1 MLAMMEAGQTENLTL
16 WIGAFSL
23 GSVFITIGGQWF
35 STRHGHPL
43 LEITTR
49 WSRLIAISFS
59 ITYAAFAMDWA
70 IATNRPPWSLAA
82 FLLLGCVLFV
92 TINIWFKVRGFSNDD
107 GPLFPRYHRNQETDE
122 WPTSPNHIRLREWIR
137 EQGYRQV
144 DSLLAYPVPE
154 TCIREFHFDSKDN
167 LTRFC
172 VSFIPRGVD
181 RLYVAHSASSVTED
195 GDRYVTD
202 NAFAPFGGYSPDHWK
217 IDRRPFN
224 RSPKN
229 LLERHQK
236 SMKSAGKQF
245 TPWLDSPAD
254 DVKEQHRLLEKE
266 NRDRGILNP
275 RQSWEEYGRFSQEG
289 CYRMWKEILLLNY
302 FGVVV

>member
-1 MLAMMEAGQTENLTL
+1 MLAMTEAGQAEQLNL
-16 WIGAFSL
+16 WIGALSL
-23 GSVFITIGGQWF
+23 GCIFITIGGRWF
-35 STRHGHPL
+35 FARHGHPL

-49 WSRLIAISFS
+49 WSRLMAISLS
-59 ITYAAFAMDWA
+59 VTYVAIAMDWT

-82 FLLLGCVLFV
+82 ILLLGCVLFV
-92 TINIWFKVRGFSNDD
+92 TISIWLKVRGFSYED
-107 GPLFPRYHRNQETDE
+107 GPLFPRYHRNPEADE

-137 EQGYRQV
+137 KQGFRQV
-144 DSLLAYPVPE
+144 ESLLAYPFPE

-172 VSFIPRGVD
+172 VSFIPRDMD
-181 RLYVAHSASSVTED
+181 RLCVALSVSSVTED

-202 NAFAPFGGYSPDHWK
+202 NAFSPFGGYFPDHWK
-217 IDRRPFN
+217 IDRRPFS
-224 RSPKN
+224 RSPEN
-229 LLERHQK
+229 LLERHRK
-236 SMKSAGKQF
+236 SIKSTGKQC
-245 TPWLDSPAD
+245 TPWLDSPSD
-254 DVKEQHRLLEKE
+254 DVKDQHRLLEKA

-275 RQSWEEYGRFSQEG
+275 RQNWEEYGRFSQEG